1 MAELKRIEIT
11 QGWKFKQASS
21 LNNSTA
27 SSFLPVAQFPTVAHI
42 DLLHH
47 ELIPDPYIDSNE
59 TKCLWVNE
67 ADWTY
72 CTSEIPNLNLSNP
85 NEHAV
90 LVFEGLDTVVDVFL
104 NGEHILASKNMHLA
118 HRVDVTELLK
128 RAEGKSSL
136 ELRFKN
142 APAISREEK
151 SRIGYKGNETDV
163 HFGGPERLFL
173 RKAQYHW
180 GWDWGPAVN
189 TSGPWKPIYLEIF
202 ETRIDELLIRQE
214 VSADLKTAV
223 LNVKGSVEHP
233 SPNQEVNLELLAPA
247 GSRIQSHILKAVGT
261 RFEASITI
269 NNPELWYPY
278 TYGDQPLYTV
288 TVRLPKQ
295 DSRSQS
301 IGLRRL
307 RLLQHSLQNAEGTSF
322 VFEINNIRIFAGGS
336 CWIPGDFMLPRM
348 TRQRYSDWLQLAK
361 SGNQSMIR
369 VWGGGIVE
377 TDDFYDICD
386 REGILVWQD
395 FLFACGN
402 YPASQDFMENVKL
415 EAEDQLRRV
424 GHHASLVLWA
434 GNNED
439 YLLAERWGW
448 ELDMTDEKGPW
459 DQTDFPAREIYERL
473 LPRLVEELGGDVPY
487 WRSSPYGGSY
497 SNDTTVGDTHIWDVW
512 HGKLSPYQDYKN
524 YTSRFISEFGFESCP
539 SLRTLHRAITD
550 SSERHAQSRTFDIHD
565 KGPGHTRRYPMYMGE
580 NFRFRM
586 NPLRDFVYCTQ
597 FLQADAMA
605 YAYNCWRREFRG
617 PEQEY
622 CAGVL
627 VWQLNDIWPG
637 SSWAL
642 VDVDLQR
649 KPAYYVTKRAL
660 GKFVVGMERTVTKEP
675 PYIVTGYLPEKH
687 ALDVW
692 AVNGTL
698 EPRKATLK
706 LSAYDIRSGSRVSLP
721 KNVEEQNLVLPPNRT
736 TEITS
741 INIPDPDNT
750 VVAAYIDD
758 SDTTERLARW
768 VSWPEP
774 LRLLHLSP
782 DLLINTRISELGDRV
797 FVSANA
803 PVKGVVLSVP
813 MTELGEDAVF
823 EDNFVDL
830 VPGETVDIGVHSL
843 QGRSV
848 QTRFLYDW
856 EMEEGFEL

>member
-1 MAELKRIEIT
+1 MTESKRIEVI
-11 QGWKFKQASS
+11 QGWKFKQASN

-72 CTSEIPNLNLSNP
+72 CTSEVPNLNLSNP

-90 LVFEGLDTVVDVFL
+90 LVFEGLDTVVGVCL

-128 RAEGKSSL
+128 RAGGKSSL
-136 ELRFKN
+136 ELRFRN
-142 APAISREEK
+142 APQISREE
-151 SRIGYKGNETDV
+151 RNQIGYKGNETDV

-223 LNVKGSVEHP
+223 LSVKGSVEHP
-233 SPNQEVNLELLAPA
+233 SPNQEVNLELLDPA
-247 GSRIQSHILKAVGT
+247 GSHIQSHILKADCA

-269 NNPELWYPY
+269 NNPQLWYPH
-278 TYGDQPLYTV
+278 TYGDQPLYIV
-288 TVRLPKQ
+288 TVRLPEQ

-322 VFEINNIRIFAGGS
+322 LFEVNNIRIFAGGS

-377 TDDFYDICD
+377 SDDFYDICD

-402 YPASQDFMENVKL
+402 YPASQDFMDNVKL
-415 EAEDQLRRV
+415 EAEAQLRRV

-439 YLLAERWGW
+439 YLLAEKWGW

-524 YTSRFISEFGFESCP
+524 YMSRFVSEFGFESCP
-539 SLRTLHRAITD
+539 SLRTLHRGITA

-675 PYIVTGYLPEKH
+675 PYIVTGYPPEKH

-721 KNVEEQNLVLPPNRT
+721 KNVEEQDLVLAPNRT

-741 INIPDPDNT
+741 ISIPDPDNT
-750 VVAAYIDD
+750 VIAAYIDD
-758 SDTTERLARW
+758 SATTERLARW

-774 LRLLHLSP
+774 LRLLHFSP
-782 DLLINTRISELGDRV
+782 DLHINTRIAESGDRI
-797 FVSANA
+797 FVSASA

-813 MTELGEDAVF
+813 MTEPGEDAIF

-843 QGRSV
+843 QGRHV